1 MNCQDFPKICNRAGV
16 NAYPTVKLYIGS
28 TDGSAQSPKGFAIN
42 SYSADHIIDVVT
54 VQMELKNDHV
64 S

>member
-1 MNCQDFPKICNRAGV
+1 MNCQDFPKICSRAGV

-28 TDGSAQSPKGFAIN
+28 ADGSGQSAKGFAIN
-42 SYSADHIIDVVT
+42 SYSAEHIIDVVT
-54 VQMELKNDHV
+54 VQMELKDDHV